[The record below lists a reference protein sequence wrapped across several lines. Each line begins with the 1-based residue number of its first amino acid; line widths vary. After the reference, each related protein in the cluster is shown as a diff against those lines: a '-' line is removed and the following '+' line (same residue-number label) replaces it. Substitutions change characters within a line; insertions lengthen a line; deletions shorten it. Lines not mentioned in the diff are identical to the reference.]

1 MTVNCLASYKVDAP
15 FLSYHISILCS
26 FVLLFLFMITIFHFR
41 NYFRYAR
48 VNWRTATPLF
58 FFFFGQKKSFRREIF
73 FMEDPPIEST
83 WNRKRS
89 FDDAINASLPGC
101 RFCLVTQRSSLFG
114 EVRCVTRR
122 KRLRGRQGRHRID
135 FRSKRGTFFLP
146 SFLKIHFFCK

>member
-1 MTVNCLASYKVDAP
+1 MY
-15 FLSYHISILCS
+15 
-26 FVLLFLFMITIFHFR
+26 LLFFCFAFSIYDYYFSFSELFQVRTCELA
-41 NYFRYAR
+41 YSYAP
-48 VNWRTATPLF
+48 VVVGF
-58 FFFFGQKKSFRREIF
+58 FWTKKSCRREIF

-122 KRLRGRQGRHRID
+122 KRLRGRQGRHLID
-135 FRSKRGTFFLP
+135 FRSKRGTFFTKF
-146 SFLKIHFFCK
+146 SQNTFLLQIR